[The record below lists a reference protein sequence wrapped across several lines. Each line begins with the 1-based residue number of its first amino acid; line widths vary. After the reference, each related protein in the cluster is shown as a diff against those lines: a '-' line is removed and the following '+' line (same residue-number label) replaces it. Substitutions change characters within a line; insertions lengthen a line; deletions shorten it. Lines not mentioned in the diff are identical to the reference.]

1 MMNFFATKCM
11 HELMVSLLLELV
23 GLGHHE
29 GGWHTIRCFLRFVH
43 GILVAF
49 FGVKKGRTLATAPL
63 HHDQQSIK
71 YCARL
76 GCLKQI
82 RIFNSSYVK
91 KRGNIVLKAYRR
103 Q

>member
-1 MMNFFATKCM
+1 M
-11 HELMVSLLLELV
+11 
-23 GLGHHE
+23 
-29 GGWHTIRCFLRFVH
+29 
-43 GILVAF
+43 
-49 FGVKKGRTLATAPL
+49 ATAPL

-82 RIFNSSYVK
+82 RIFNSSYAK
-91 KRGNIVLKAYRR
+91 KRGNDVLNAYRR